1 MKSWINYNNECDFS
15 IYNIP
20 FGIYSKQGGNKRV
33 ASIIGDKVI
42 DIYEL
47 FKTGYLAEFPN
58 LNSTVLENDFLN
70 DFISLGKETTTK
82 VREKIQFIFST
93 ENGELNK
100 NSEHQQS
107 ILKNTSE
114 VELHLPIKIENYTD
128 FYSSMDHAR
137 NVGTMFRDPENALLP
152 NWKHLPVGY
161 HGRASSITV
170 SGTNF
175 HRPMGQTKAP
185 DAENPVFGPSKLLDF
200 ELEMGFVIGKNS
212 ELGNAIST
220 DEAGDYIFGLSL
232 FNDWSA
238 RDIQTWEYVPLG
250 PFLSKNFCSTLSPWI
265 VTIEALEPFR
275 IKGPEQN
282 PKVLDYL
289 SFKKDFH
296 FDVNLEV
303 AIKPENSEETVV
315 SNSNFKFMYWNMLQ
329 QLAHH
334 TVNGCNIKVGDLY
347 ASGTISGPE
356 KGSYGSMLEI
366 TWRGTQPV
374 KMKDGSERKF
384 INDNDTV
391 TLRGFAMKDNIR
403 VGFGKAE
410 AKALP
415 AKVK

>member
-1 MKSWINYNNECDFS
+1 MKSWITYNSNCDFS

-20 FGIYSKQGGNKRV
+20 FGIYSINGGKKRV
-33 ASIIGDKVI
+33 ASIIGSKVI
-42 DIYEL
+42 DICEL
-47 FKTGYLAEFPN
+47 FKNGYLVEFPE
-58 LNSTVLENDFLN
+58 LNTSVLENEYLN
-70 DFISLGKETTTK
+70 DFISLGKKSTSK
-82 VREKIQFIFST
+82 IRKKIQHLFSN
-93 ENGELNK
+93 ENYGLSK
-100 NSEHQQS
+100 NFEHQQS
-107 ILKNTSE
+107 ILLNELE
-114 VELHLPIKIENYTD
+114 VEFHLPIRIENYTD

-152 NWKHLPVGY
+152 NWKHIPIGY

-175 HRPMGQTKAP
+175 CRPMGQTKAP

-200 ELEMGFVIGKNS
+200 ELEMGFVIGKNT

-220 DEAGDYIFGLSL
+220 DEAADYIFGLSL

-265 VTIEALEPFR
+265 ITMEALEAFR

-289 SFKKDFH
+289 SFKQDFH
-296 FDVNLEV
+296 FDVNLQV
-303 AIKPENSEETVV
+303 SITPEGSEETVV
-315 SNSNFKFMYWNMLQ
+315 SNSNFKYMYWNMLQ

-334 TVNGCNIKVGDLY
+334 TVNGCNVKVGDLY

-356 KGSYGSMLEI
+356 KGSFGSMLEI
-366 TWRGTQPV
+366 TWRGTEPI
-374 KMKDGSERKF
+374 KMKDGTERKF

-391 TLRGFAMKDNIR
+391 TITGFALKDDVR

>member
-1 MKSWINYNNECDFS
+1 MKSWITYNNDCDFS

-20 FGIYSKQGGNKRV
+20 FGIYSKNGNRKRV
-33 ASIIGDKVI
+33 ASIIGEKII

-47 FKTGYLAEFPN
+47 YKNGYIADIPN
-58 LNSTVLENDFLN
+58 LSDSVLENEHLN
-70 DFISLGKETTTK
+70 DFISLGKTTTNK
-82 VREKIQFIFST
+82 IREKIQLIFSN
-93 ENGELNK
+93 ENDGLSK
-100 NSEHQQS
+100 NLEHQKLVL
-107 ILKNTSE
+107 IDEKE
-114 VELHLPIKIENYTD
+114 AILHLPIKIENYTD

-152 NWKHLPVGY
+152 NWKHIPIGY

-185 DAENPVFGPSKLLDF
+185 EVENPVFGPSKLLDF
-200 ELEMGFVIGKNS
+200 ELEIGFVIGKNS

-220 DEAGDYIFGLSL
+220 DDASDYIFGLAL

-265 VTIEALEPFR
+265 ITMEALEAFR
-275 IKGPEQN
+275 IKGPVQN

-289 SFKKDFH
+289 SFKKDYH
-296 FDVNLEV
+296 FDINLEV
-303 AIKPENSEETVV
+303 SIKPDGSDETVV
-315 SNSNFKFMYWNMLQ
+315 SNSNFKYMYWNMLQ

-334 TVNGCNIKVGDLY
+334 TVNGCNVKVGDLY

-391 TLRGFAMKDNIR
+391 TLKGFAMKDNIR

-415 AKVK
+415 AKAK

>member
-1 MKSWINYNNECDFS
+1 MKSWITYNSNCDFS

-20 FGIYSKQGGNKRV
+20 FGIYSINGGKKRV
-33 ASIIGDKVI
+33 ASIIGSKVI
-42 DIYEL
+42 DICEL
-47 FKTGYLAEFPN
+47 FKNGYLVEFPE
-58 LNSTVLENDFLN
+58 LNTSVLENEYLN
-70 DFISLGKETTTK
+70 DFISLGKKSTSK
-82 VREKIQFIFST
+82 IREKIQHLFSN
-93 ENGELNK
+93 ENDGLSK
-100 NSEHQQS
+100 NFEHQQS
-107 ILKNTSE
+107 ILLNELE
-114 VELHLPIKIENYTD
+114 VEFHLPIRIENYTD

-152 NWKHLPVGY
+152 NWKHIPIGY

-175 HRPMGQTKAP
+175 CRPMGQTKAP

-200 ELEMGFVIGKNS
+200 ELEMGFVIGKNT

-220 DEAGDYIFGLSL
+220 DEAADYIFGLSL

-265 VTIEALEPFR
+265 ITMEALEAFR

-289 SFKKDFH
+289 SFKQDFH
-296 FDVNLEV
+296 FDVNLQV
-303 AIKPENSEETVV
+303 SITPEGSEETVV
-315 SNSNFKFMYWNMLQ
+315 SNSNFKYMYWNMLQ

-334 TVNGCNIKVGDLY
+334 TVNGCNVKVGDLY

-356 KGSYGSMLEI
+356 KGSFGSMLEI
-366 TWRGTQPV
+366 TWRGTEPI
-374 KMKDGSERKF
+374 KMKDGTERKF

-391 TLRGFAMKDNIR
+391 TITGFALKDDVR

>member
-1 MKSWINYNNECDFS
+1 MKSWITYNSNCDFS
-15 IYNIP
+15 IHNIP
-20 FGIYSKQGGNKRV
+20 FGIYSKKGGNKRV
-33 ASIIGDKVI
+33 ASILGNKII

-47 FKTGYLAEFPN
+47 FVAGYLSEFPE
-58 LNSTVLENDFLN
+58 LNAAILENEFLN
-70 DFISLGKETTTK
+70 DFISIGKKSTSK
-82 VREKIQFIFST
+82 IREKIQFIFSNDY
-93 ENGELNK
+93 NGLAK
-100 NSEHQQS
+100 NIEHQQT
-107 ILKNTSE
+107 IL
-114 VELHLPIKIENYTD
+114 VEDSKVDLHLPIKIENYTD

-137 NVGTMFRDPENALLP
+137 NVGTMFRDPDNALLP
-152 NWKHLPVGY
+152 NWKHIPIGY

-175 HRPMGQTKAP
+175 HRPMGQTKAQ
-185 DAENPVFGPSKLLDF
+185 DAENPVFGPCKLLDF
-200 ELEMGFVIGKNS
+200 ELEMGFVVGKNS

-220 DEAGDYIFGLSL
+220 DEASDYIFGLAL

-265 VTIEALEPFR
+265 VTMEALEPFR
-275 IKGPEQN
+275 MKGPEQN

-289 SFKKDFH
+289 SYKKDFH

-303 AIKPENSEETVV
+303 TIKPQDSEETLVTI
-315 SNSNFKFMYWNMLQ
+315 SNFKYMYWNMLQ

-334 TVNGCNIKVGDLY
+334 TVNGCNVKVGDLY

-356 KGSYGSMLEI
+356 KGSFGSMLEI
-366 TWRGTQPV
+366 TWRGTQPI

-391 TLRGFAMKDNIR
+391 TIKGFAIKDNVR

-415 AKVK
+415 AKTK

>member
-1 MKSWINYNNECDFS
+1 MKSWITYNSNCDFS

-20 FGIYSKQGGNKRV
+20 FGIYSINGGKKRV
-33 ASIIGDKVI
+33 ASIIGSKVI
-42 DIYEL
+42 DICEL
-47 FKTGYLAEFPN
+47 FKNGYLVEFPE
-58 LNSTVLENDFLN
+58 LNTSVLENEYLN
-70 DFISLGKETTTK
+70 DFISLGKKSTSK
-82 VREKIQFIFST
+82 IREKIQHLFSN
-93 ENGELNK
+93 ENDGLSK
-100 NSEHQQS
+100 NFEHQQS
-107 ILKNTSE
+107 ILLNELE
-114 VELHLPIKIENYTD
+114 VEFHLPIRIENYTD

-152 NWKHLPVGY
+152 NWKHIPIGY

-175 HRPMGQTKAP
+175 CRPMGQTKAP

-200 ELEMGFVIGKNS
+200 ELEMGFVIGKNT

-220 DEAGDYIFGLSL
+220 DEAADYIFGLAL

-265 VTIEALEPFR
+265 ITMEALEVFR

-289 SFKKDFH
+289 SFKQDFH
-296 FDVNLEV
+296 FDVNLQV
-303 AIKPENSEETVV
+303 SITPEGSEETVV
-315 SNSNFKFMYWNMLQ
+315 SNSNFKYMYWNMLQ

-334 TVNGCNIKVGDLY
+334 TVNGCNVKVGDLY

-356 KGSYGSMLEI
+356 KGSFGSMLEI
-366 TWRGTQPV
+366 TWRGTEPI
-374 KMKDGSERKF
+374 KMKDGTERKF

-391 TLRGFAMKDNIR
+391 TITGFALKDDVR